1 MSHRLEG
8 FKKESDRRELEKNF
22 TFAATFWLEDPL
34 RDGVKQILGDLKNAG
49 SSTVILSGD
58 HEATVVKTIEELG
71 LNDIEGAGDPRW
83 HAHLC
88 IVKRTSQTLGQ
99 HQHPVLCSL

>member
-1 MSHRLEG
+1 MSHRLKG
-8 FKKESDRRELEKNF
+8 FEKESDRMELEKNF

-71 LNDIEGAGDPRW
+71 LNDIEGEKR
-83 HAHLC
+83 C
-88 IVKRTSQTLGQ
+88 ISGEKFRQVMAPHFDKD
-99 HQHPVLCSL
+99 